1 MNKLLSNSGF
11 YSPSPLHPSYRL
23 PYRDLIPEGQESNS
37 PRRNDATGVC
47 QTGCKGTRGER

>member
-47 QTGCKGTRGER
+47 QTGCNGTRGER